1 MSKRGYTALR
11 SLHVRRYCSKS
22 EVQMIHDAGHLANRL
37 LAIDEARLRRFG
49 RRLLSPGLRQAVTL
63 LVVEP

>member
-1 MSKRGYTALR
+1 
-11 SLHVRRYCSKS
+11 
-22 EVQMIHDAGHLANRL
+22 MIHDAGHLANRL